1 MRRKF
6 LGTFAALAFAVGM
19 GAGASASGPD
29 TGRPIS
35 WGGVYVGLHLGG
47 AWSET
52 DWGLAYTN
60 PGFFNA
66 SDLPGTFNFGDG
78 SIIPGGQIGF
88 QHQFGRWVLGAEVS
102 ASAARNTETITG
114 VDLWQG
120 TGVGTLETKL
130 DWLVLATGRIGYAS
144 DRWLTY
150 VKGGYAGARISV
162 SSDDGVP
169 PEFGFSDRRWH
180 HGFTV
185 GAGVEYMIAPGMT
198 FGVEYNYVDLNADF
212 SRPVINLTNG
222 AQVGGAIAN
231 SDVDTSIHSVMAR
244 LNILFGR

>member
-1 MRRKF
+1 MRKIIG
-6 LGTFAALAFAVGM
+6 LFAALTLSVGTGS
-19 GAGASASGPD
+19 GAWANGPD
-29 TGRPIS
+29 KGRPIS

-47 AWSET
+47 AWSDT

-66 SDLPGTFNFGDG
+66 SDLPGSFNFGDG
-78 SIIPGGQIGF
+78 AVLPGGQIGL
-88 QHQFGRWVLGAEVS
+88 QHQVGAWVFGAEVS
-102 ASAARNTETITG
+102 VSSARLSDKING

-120 TGVGTLETKL
+120 TGVGTLETKI
-130 DWLVLATGRIGYAS
+130 DWLFLATGRIGFAQ

-162 SSDDGVP
+162 SSDDNVP
-169 PEFGFSDRRWH
+169 PDFGFSDRRWH
-180 HGFTV
+180 NGWTI
-185 GAGVEYMIAPGMT
+185 GAGLEYMIAPGMT

-212 SRPVINLTNG
+212 SRPVLNLVNG
-222 AQVGGAIAN
+222 AQVGGAFAN
-231 SDVDTSIHSVMAR
+231 SDVDTSIHSITAR